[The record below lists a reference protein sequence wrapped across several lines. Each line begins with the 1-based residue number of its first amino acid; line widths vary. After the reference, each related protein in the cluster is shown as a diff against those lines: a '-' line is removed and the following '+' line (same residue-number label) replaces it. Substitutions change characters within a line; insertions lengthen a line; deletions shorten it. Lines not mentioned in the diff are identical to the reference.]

1 MGKYINLFI
10 KMSEEVEEIVLNEN
24 IEFNAALRKVKE
36 KYKEQIKE
44 VHELTDQSIDHE
56 QKVLNKILTS
66 KRNISNRGER

>member
-1 MGKYINLFI
+1 MGRYIRLFL

-24 IEFNAALRKVKE
+24 LSIEAALRKVKE
-36 KYKEQIKE
+36 KYKKEIKE